1 MLQVVALNTR
11 GCVPHGHVPTK
22 GVGEERV
29 VLGADESV
37 SVVFSCAKQKHLVM
51 LLLLLQVANNSA
63 ESVGLQPTVNRLTRL
78 WFLKTSACYHFVFC
92 FLMRKEVISCFL
104 EK

>member
-1 MLQVVALNTR
+1 MNTR

-37 SVVFSCAKQKHLVM
+37 SVVFSCVKQKHLVM
-51 LLLLLQVANNSA
+51 LLLLQVANNSA
-63 ESVGLQPTVNRLTRL
+63 QSVGLQPTVNRLTRL
-78 WFLKTSACYHFVFC
+78 WFLKTSACYRFVFL
-92 FLMRKEVISCFL
+92 FFN
-104 EK
+104 EKRGNQLLS

>member
-1 MLQVVALNTR
+1 M
-11 GCVPHGHVPTK
+11 
-22 GVGEERV
+22 

-51 LLLLLQVANNSA
+51 LLLLLLQVANNSA
-63 ESVGLQPTVNRLTRL
+63 ESVGLRPTVNRLTRL
-78 WFLKTSACYHFVFC
+78 WFLKTSAGYRFVFC